1 MFCIKNHLKPY
12 GRWQYTQENLMTE
25 NPNVMAHC
33 DITKNSYDVIRI
45 SIITAMKGGHNSFK
59 TCRETGETY
68 G

>member
-1 MFCIKNHLKPY
+1 
-12 GRWQYTQENLMTE
+12 MTE

-33 DITKNSYDVIRI
+33 DITKNSYDVIGI